1 METDY
6 QIVYSDRK
14 TITITVERD
23 CAVIVHAPMGTD
35 PEKVSAVVDSKRL
48 WLYGKLKHPQKYSA
62 EGSRKEFVSGET
74 IPYLGRDYR
83 LEIEKGGDE
92 GIRFVGKFV
101 VTGAGSENAARLFR
115 DWYVQR
121 AKEIIEPRVRRH
133 ARNLGVAYNKAMVS
147 DLKYR
152 WGSCTP
158 KNNLNFNWR
167 LIKAPMFV
175 IDYVIVHELAHFL
188 EPNHT
193 SHFWSIVSAQVPEFG
208 KAKTWLKD
216 HGAILEHDF

>member
-1 METDY
+1 MEINY
-6 QIVYSDRK
+6 QIIYSDRK

-23 CAVIVHAPMGTD
+23 CSIIVHAPDGTD
-35 PEKVSAVVDSKRL
+35 PEKVNAVVDSKRL
-48 WLYGKLKHPQKYSA
+48 WLYDKLKHPQKYSTND
-62 EGSRKEFVSGET
+62 SRKEFVSGET
-74 IPYLGRDYR
+74 IPYLGRNYR

-101 VTGAGSENAARLFR
+101 VTGASAERSAKLFR

-133 ARNLGVAYNKAMVS
+133 SRNLGVTYNKVMVS

-158 KNNLNFNWR
+158 NNNLNFNWR
-167 LIKAPMFV
+167 LIKCPMFV

-188 EPNHT
+188 EQNHT
-193 SHFWSIVSAQVPEFG
+193 PHFWNIVRAQVQEFS
-208 KAKTWLKD
+208 KAKLWLKE
-216 HGAILEHDF
+216 HGEILEYHF